1 MELTGVMFLIA
12 CPLACLAGFVDAVAG
27 GGGLISLPAYLMA
40 GLPAHVA
47 IGTNKLSSALGT
59 ALAVGKLARRGY
71 VPWKRALVLAVGS
84 LAGSA
89 AGASL
94 ALGLE
99 EGTFRAIMLVILPV
113 TAAYLLWGKGLRE
126 DRPPFPPGK
135 TFAIAL
141 AVALGVGLYDGFYG
155 PGTGTFLILLLTA
168 AAHLPLATAN
178 GTAKVLNLTT
188 NLTGLALFWLH
199 GQVLLPLGLAA
210 GACGL
215 VGNWLGTAFFLDKGA
230 KGVKPIMLGVLGI
243 FFLKI
248 LPE

>member
-1 MELTGVMFLIA
+1 MEAAQFLLV

-47 IGTNKLSSALGT
+47 IGTNKLSSAMGT
-59 ALAVGKLARRGY
+59 ALSVGKLARRGY
-71 VPWKRALVLAVGS
+71 VPWKRALVLAMGS

-94 ALGLE
+94 ALRLDDE
-99 EGTFRAIMLVILPV
+99 AFRRVMLVILPV
-113 TAAYLLWGKGLRE
+113 TAAYLLWGKGVGG

-141 AVALGVGLYDGFYG
+141 TVALGVGVYDGFYG
-155 PGTGTFLILLLTA
+155 PGTGTFLLLLLTA

-178 GTAKVLNLTT
+178 GEQNAVRN
-188 NLTGLALFWLH
+188 H
-199 GQVLLPLGLAA
+199 DCRLLRSANNG
-210 GACGL
+210 
-215 VGNWLGTAFFLDKGA
+215 
-230 KGVKPIMLGVLGI
+230 
-243 FFLKI
+243 
-248 LPE
+248 

>member
-1 MELTGVMFLIA
+1 MEAAQFLLV

-59 ALAVGKLARRGY
+59 ALAVGRFARRGY

-99 EGTFRAIMLVILPV
+99 EGTFHAIMLVILPV

-141 AVALGVGLYDGFYG
+141 TVALGVGLYDGFYG

-248 LPE
+248 LLE

>member
-1 MELTGVMFLIA
+1 MRRTSAPNTQRGGWFLPFLSDA
-12 CPLACLAGFVDAVAG
+12 LLLSLLLA
-27 GGGLISLPAYLMA
+27 
-40 GLPAHVA
+40 
-47 IGTNKLSSALGT
+47 GT
-59 ALAVGKLARRGY
+59 ALCCQSLYG
-71 VPWKRALVLAVGS
+71 LVSDTRL
-84 LAGSA
+84 
-89 AGASL
+89 
-94 ALGLE
+94 
-99 EGTFRAIMLVILPV
+99 
-113 TAAYLLWGKGLRE
+113 
-126 DRPPFPPGK
+126 
-135 TFAIAL
+135 
-141 AVALGVGLYDGFYG
+141 
-155 PGTGTFLILLLTA
+155 LLLTA

-248 LPE
+248 LLE